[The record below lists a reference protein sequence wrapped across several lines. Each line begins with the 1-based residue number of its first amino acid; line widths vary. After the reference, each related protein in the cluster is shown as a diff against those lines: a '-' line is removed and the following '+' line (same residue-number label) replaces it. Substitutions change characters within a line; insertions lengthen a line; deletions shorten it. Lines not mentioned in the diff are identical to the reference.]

1 MERDKLFVEF
11 DWTSEVDDIAAGGE
25 SGGVFPEFL
34 AECVL
39 FMVVL
44 LLCCG
49 VSMVSSGGEEGNGSA
64 LHRRVVIE

>member
-44 LLCCG
+44 LLCC
-49 VSMVSSGGEEGNGSA
+49 VLVWLVVA
-64 LHRRVVIE
+64 VRRTTG